1 MIDCNNTSSH
11 LDKFVNA
18 HALKRN
24 PVNGLETSNIVSK
37 KIERENRRT
46 LTESVDDRVP
56 LVLRLRRPHPRRG
69 RTSDRPAYKRGQ
81 CLTGLRLDRNYTKI
95 YSLKGAHQSSVVSSA
110 PRVRIP
116 STPSTLFSICIIF

>member
-1 MIDCNNTSSH
+1 MKKNKKSKTGNKYKKLMSMIDCNNTSSH

-18 HALKRN
+18 QALKRN

-56 LVLRLRRPHPRRG
+56 
-69 RTSDRPAYKRGQ
+69 RTIA
-81 CLTGLRLDRNYTKI
+81 
-95 YSLKGAHQSSVVSSA
+95 
-110 PRVRIP
+110 
-116 STPSTLFSICIIF
+116 